1 MKKRKVFL
9 CLILF
14 GLSIYM
20 NGQNDVGFRLQLF
33 PYNLYEWKE
42 DVNSDFIVDTQ
53 DVLQIYESIQKADV
67 NNQKADVNLDK
78 VVDTQDVLKVYEY
91 IQTESSPTLLAP
103 DPAIDVISNAV
114 ELLEYGPIV
123 RYPVCLFSIIVPT
136 DKGLLTYIDPVSMGQ
151 RQTHIWKFMMNP
163 QPDGNTFSLIKAVVY
178 NAEKQADE
186 SWLQKDSIATFVG
199 NSPNDQVFNR
209 LHDILENSIVPELFE
224 RKLFGQT
231 KHYYQTLSGNYIY
244 VDGNENEGSG
254 LTISGGFQ
262 MDVNHPS
269 KVIKTADMLNGR
281 AYVVDKAIYSSYNSV
296 CDVLSANP
304 EFSKFYELLQACG
317 VVTTTAGKKGL
328 NWSSASK
335 NGNLIYIPE
344 NSNESVYYLFNT
356 YHYTMYVPT
365 NNAMDEA
372 FEKGLPTMKM
382 LDEAMKFD
390 ADDSN
395 EVYDSAA
402 HLRKIMLD
410 FVKYH
415 IQENAIVIDNQYE
428 SCKYASMK
436 LNKNYV
442 PYKIKVESYGDN
454 LMVEGVCSEKQTIN
468 KSMMYNRLAREYWLN
483 SSRVESAT
491 LIETSSSV
499 VLHAINHPLLYNYN
513 KGADLTKSENNQFIY
528 VPHEVYYES
537 NY

>member
-1 MKKRKVFL
+1 MKKRKIFL
-9 CLILF
+9 CLIILF

-33 PYNLYEWKE
+33 PYNLYDWKE

-53 DVLQIYESIQKADV
+53 DVLRIYESIQKAEV
-67 NNQKADVNLDK
+67 NNQKTDVNLDN
-78 VVDTQDVLKVYEY
+78 VIDTQDVLKVYEY

-123 RYPVCLFSIIVPT
+123 RFPVCNLSIIVPT

-151 RQTHIWKFMMNP
+151 AETHIWKFMMNP
-163 QPDGNTFSLIKAVVY
+163 QYPSYSFSCIKAVVY
-178 NAEKQADE
+178 KAEKQEDG
-186 SWLQKDSIATFVG
+186 SWLQKDSIATIVG
-199 NSPNDQVFNR
+199 NSSTDQIFNR
-209 LHDILENSIVPELFE
+209 LRDILENNIVNELFE
-224 RKLFGQT
+224 PNLFGPT
-231 KHYYQTLSGNYIY
+231 KHYYQTLSGNYVR
-244 VDGNENEGSG
+244 VDGQSGSD

-269 KVIKTADMLNGR
+269 KVIKTADMLNGK
-281 AYVVDKAIYSSYNSV
+281 AYVVDNAVYSSYNSV

-304 EFSKFYELLQACG
+304 DFSKFYELLQACG

-344 NSNESVYYLFNT
+344 NGSESVYYLFNT

-382 LDEAMKFD
+382 LDEAMKI
-390 ADDSN
+390 DSN
-395 EVYDSAA
+395 GYSEVYDSAA

-454 LMVEGVCSEKQTIN
+454 LMVEGVCSEKQAIN
-468 KSMMYNRLAREYWLN
+468 KDKMYNKLVREYWLN
-483 SSRVESAT
+483 NRYAGSAT
-491 LIETSSSV
+491 TIETSSSV
-499 VLHAINHPLLYNYN
+499 VLHAIDHPLLYNYN
-513 KGADLTKSENNQFIY
+513 TGADLTKSENNQFIY
-528 VPHEVYYES
+528 VPREVYFES